1 MQAITALAHLR
12 AAVLYVTDPS
22 EQCGHSIEEQI
33 NLFNNIKPLFANK
46 PLLFVFNK
54 TDIIRLEDL
63 PEEKRAAYEEVIS
76 DPNIKVLEMS
86 TVTEEGVMS
95 VKEEVRFI
103 NLVNACPLKF
113 MMGFNLF

>member
-63 PEEKRAAYEEVIS
+63 PQEKRDAYEEVMS
-76 DPNIKVLEMS
+76 DAKVKVLEMS

-95 VKEEVRFI
+95 VKEEVNYFR
-103 NLVNACPLKF
+103 VH
-113 MMGFNLF
+113 